1 MKSILCVV
9 SVVISIILM
18 YAIYKKYKRHQQKQK
33 FFHEHPNNAYI
44 DARYA
49 SNSTKLGRK
58 EMHSE
63 FYALIDAFE
72 KWLHRF
78 EGVDFW
84 LDYGTALGC
93 YRHKGII
100 PWDNDIDI
108 GMTENDIKKLPSRW
122 ENDSYLWERN
132 PIASLDIFDKHNCV
146 SGRFISKQYG
156 YFIDVFAYRVTNS
169 NLMYNAESMNDKSKW
184 VNIEFVF
191 PLRRAKFGNGEY
203 SVPNQLENY
212 LLTYYNND
220 LSIPEKY
227 KDFS

>member
-1 MKSILCVV
+1 MHL
-9 SVVISIILM
+9 
-18 YAIYKKYKRHQQKQK
+18 
-33 FFHEHPNNAYI
+33 

-49 SNSTKLGRK
+49 SNSTQFGRE
-58 EMHSE
+58 EMHRE
-63 FYALIDAFE
+63 LYVLINAFK
-72 KWLHRF
+72 KWLHQF

-100 PWDNDIDI
+100 PWDNDIDV

-122 ENDSYLWERN
+122 ENDYYLWERN
-132 PIASLDIFDKHNCV
+132 PIASLDVFDKHNCV

-169 NLMYNAESMNDKSKW
+169 NLMYNSESIDDKEKW
-184 VNIEFVF
+184 VNIEYVF

-212 LLTYYNND
+212 LLIYYNND

-227 KDFS
+227 KNFS